1 MGVTGPEKKAVKE
14 LGARLKMAREAAGLT
29 QEALALR
36 LGVTLRR
43 YQLLESGRSNMTFC
57 TVVRIAKSL
66 DRDVWDVL
74 GASPSQD

>member
-1 MGVTGPEKKAVKE
+1 MTGPEKKAVKE
-14 LGARLKMAREAAGLT
+14 LGARLKSAREAAGLT

-57 TVVRIAKSL
+57 TVVRIATSV

-74 GASPSQD
+74 GRGR